1 MIAPNA
7 KSVRQHE
14 RVKCAFRA
22 ELTVVPLPSSAA
34 LPGVPF
40 AATVRL
46 SRSALAGNGSV
57 VAQLIDCSVAG
68 LGVKLPVYLP
78 VGCGL
83 LIKTFDEGGG
93 VLIEA
98 IVKVMRSEMLDCVPN
113 YYCGTNV
120 VEVAIGSTENL
131 ISLAR
136 KIEAVAAVSPTDP
149 LYVDGASNTGVTPRG

>member
-46 SRSALAGNGSV
+46 SRSALASNGSV

-78 VGCGL
+78 VGCGVM
-83 LIKTFDEGGG
+83 IKTFDEGGG
-93 VLIEA
+93 VLIKA
-98 IVKVMRSEMLDCVPN
+98 IVKVMRCEMLDCVPN
-113 YYCGTNV
+113 YYCGTDV
-120 VEVAIGSTENL
+120 VEVAIGSTADL

-136 KIEAVAAVSPTDP
+136 KIAAVEAVSPTDQ
-149 LYVDGASNTGVTPRG
+149 LNIDGTGDAGVTPRG